1 MDKEVPLSLNDFE
14 DLDKEINKDKKCNL
28 SKKNLF
34 ILIGIIILIII
45 VITII
50 LILIL
55 NNKSNEEKKETP
67 DKEDD
72 KSDEDTSN
80 ESEIICNYAINN
92 SLNIQILSQ
101 EFDVPKLF
109 DIIIDNEIISFN
121 RYYQFDKKDGETFI
135 ELKTETA

>member
-14 DLDKEINKDKKCNL
+14 DLDKEINKDKKSNL

-72 KSDEDTSN
+72 KSDEDISN

-101 EFDVPKLF
+101 
-109 DIIIDNEIISFN
+109 
-121 RYYQFDKKDGETFI
+121 
-135 ELKTETA
+135 